1 MVTSLLLGS
10 SNAGLHGIFT
20 LARAVASVA
29 KFLYCRMRGE
39 TVFGSITRA
48 GVTAVW
54 SLLLPL
60 RSDSEMEGCGVPS
73 SDVSVVSVR
82 MMRASVAAA
91 TAIDARIW
99 SFVIA
104 TMLLCI
110 RYVFELGSNIR

>member
-54 SLLLPL
+54 SLLLPV

-73 SDVSVVSVR
+73 SDVSVSVR

-104 TMLLCI
+104 TIICCC
-110 RYVFELGSNIR
+110 V

>member
-1 MVTSLLLGS
+1 MGS
-10 SNAGLHGIFT
+10 DNDDDDNDGGDCDTKELSGDSG
-20 LARAVASVA
+20 
-29 KFLYCRMRGE
+29 MRGV
-39 TVFGSITRA
+39 TVFGSITRE

-54 SLLLPL
+54 SLLLPV

-73 SDVSVVSVR
+73 SDASVR

-104 TMLLCI
+104 TIIILLLCI
-110 RYVFELGSNIR
+110 RYIIY